1 MNIFQIQ
8 LNDMVEKKQLN
19 SFKNYQIL
27 SDDFYLFL
35 EKFNKILDIKNLSQ
49 IQKEINIFDIK
60 EFHEIENNENKKKIE
75 KDLIGKNI
83 LNCSNLKYL
92 FQNNLFILIILLLFK
107 KILSYYS
114 DQYNWQIDRNK
125 IPTKTIKENNQNFS
139 VKFKF

>member
-49 IQKEINIFDIK
+49 IQKEINIFDKK
-60 EFHEIENNENKKKIE
+60 EFREIENNENKKKIE

-83 LNCSNLKYL
+83 LNCSNFKI
-92 FQNNLFILIILLLFK
+92 FISNQFIYLII
-107 KILSYYS
+107 
-114 DQYNWQIDRNK
+114 
-125 IPTKTIKENNQNFS
+125 
-139 VKFKF
+139 